1 VEDIEGILNNISMSN
16 LLQNFLKF
24 PKANIIFTFL
34 VLGFSEWIISDL
46 FNFSGGNL
54 GFILLCLGGYFY
66 FKSDKP
72 KFNEPKDLNGWVK
85 ICNEDIESLNEFEEK
100 NSLENKTIL
109 RRNLLFEIL
118 ENHEKQLITVIG
130 DKDNLFYETL
140 IKRYFKEGTYILN
153 IVEDL
158 PSVSNKEELN
168 TQIFKNDLVFY
179 HLTPPLS
186 AKSLLWLNKLPK
198 DIKLWLMTS
207 SPNTNFEKEQI
218 EELKSEIP
226 IQFKQK
232 IMDVD
237 LSNIFIINLPFA
249 LRINYLSPKITI
261 EATKKR
267 LLRELHSKW
276 QAEIE
281 VIRRIRLKE
290 VQQKNQILV
299 AASVFASPVP
309 SMDVLSM
316 TVLNAL
322 MINEI
327 KSIWDCT
334 WSPEILEKISKE
346 ILKTAITQG
355 VIEWSGQTLLGIS
368 KFHGPNWLVAG
379 SFQAV
384 SAAYLTRVVSRALA
398 DFMAINKGVSESD
411 LESIISNNE
420 EIVENAFKSEKFN
433 WQSFLG
439 ELQNSLQLKFS

>member
-1 VEDIEGILNNISMSN
+1 LNNITKTN
-16 LLQNFLKF
+16 LFKNFLKF
-24 PKANIIFTFL
+24 PKANILFIFLLF
-34 VLGFSEWIISDL
+34 GFSEWIISDI

-54 GFILLCLGGYFY
+54 GFILLCFGGYFY

-85 ICNEDIESLNEFEEK
+85 ICNEDLEFLSEFEEK
-100 NSLENKTIL
+100 NNLENKTNF
-109 RRNLLFEIL
+109 RRNLLTEIL

-130 DKDNLFYETL
+130 YKGNLFYESL
-140 IKRYFKEGTYILN
+140 IKKYFKEGTYLLN
-153 IVEDL
+153 IIENL
-158 PSVSNKEELN
+158 PSISNDEELN
-168 TQIFKNDLVFY
+168 SKIFQNDVVLY

-186 AKSLLWLNKLPK
+186 AKSLLWLNKIPK
-198 DIKLWLMTS
+198 DIRLWLMTS
-207 SPNTNFEKEQI
+207 SPNNNFEKEQLQ
-218 EELKSEIP
+218 ELKSEIP
-226 IQFKQK
+226 SQLKQK
-232 IMDVD
+232 VLDID
-237 LSNIFIINLPFA
+237 LRNIFISNIPLAF
-249 LRINYLSPKITI
+249 RIISLTPKITI
-261 EATKKR
+261 ETTKKR

-290 VQQKNQILV
+290 IQKKNQIIV

-309 SMDVLSM
+309 SIDVLSM

-327 KSIWDCT
+327 KSIWGCT

-355 VIEWSGQTLLGIS
+355 VVEWSGQTLLGIS

-384 SAAYLTRVVSRALA
+384 SAAYLTRVVSRSLA

-411 LESIISNNE
+411 LENIISNNKK
-420 EIVENAFKSEKFN
+420 IVENAFKSEKIN

-439 ELQNSLQLKFS
+439 ELQNSLKLRFS

>member
-1 VEDIEGILNNISMSN
+1 MIDTSKEN
-16 LLQNFLKF
+16 LFKNFLKF
-24 PKANIIFTFL
+24 PKANILFIFLLF
-34 VLGFSEWIISDL
+34 GFSEWVISDL

-66 FKSDKP
+66 FKSDRA
-72 KFNEPKDLNGWVK
+72 KFKEPKDLNGWVQ
-85 ICNEDIESLNEFEEK
+85 ICNEDIDSLDEFEEK
-100 NSLENKTIL
+100 NNMENKTNL
-109 RRNLLFEIL
+109 RRNLLLEIL
-118 ENHEKQLITVIG
+118 ENHEKQLISVIG
-130 DKDNLFYETL
+130 DKGNLFYETL
-140 IKRYFKEGTYILN
+140 IKKYFKEDTYILKT
-153 IVEDL
+153 IKDL
-158 PSVSNKEELN
+158 PSISKEKELN
-168 TQIFKNDLVFY
+168 EEIFQNDIVFY
-179 HLTPPLS
+179 HLSPPLS

-198 DIKLWLMTS
+198 DLRLWVMTS
-207 SPNTNFEKEQI
+207 SPNSNFEKERM

-226 IQFKQK
+226 TQFKQK
-232 IMDVD
+232 ILNID
-237 LSNIFIINLPFA
+237 LRNILISNLPLA
-249 LRINYLSPKITI
+249 SRIDFLTPKITI

-267 LLRELHSKW
+267 LLRELHTKW

-290 VQQKNQILV
+290 VQKKNQLIV

-309 SMDVLSM
+309 SVDVLSM

-327 KSIWDCT
+327 KSIWGCT

-355 VIEWSGQTLLGIS
+355 VVEWSGQTLLGIS

-384 SAAYLTRVVSRALA
+384 SAAYLTRVVSRSLA

-411 LESIISNNE
+411 LENIVTNNE
-420 EIVENAFKSEKFN
+420 KIVENAFKSEKIN

-439 ELQNSLQLKFS
+439 DLQNSLKLKFS

>member
-1 VEDIEGILNNISMSN
+1 MEN
-16 LLQNFLKF
+16 LFKNFFKF
-24 PKANIIFTFL
+24 PKANILFTFL

-54 GFILLCLGGYFY
+54 GFILLCFGGYFY

-72 KFNEPKDLNGWVK
+72 KYNEPKDLNGWVK
-85 ICNEDIESLNEFEEK
+85 ICNEDLDFLSEFEEK
-100 NSLENKTIL
+100 NNLENKANF
-109 RRNLLFEIL
+109 RRNLLEEIL

-130 DKDNLFYETL
+130 DKGNLFYESL
-140 IKRYFKEGTYILN
+140 IKKYFKEGTYLLN
-153 IVEDL
+153 IIQNL
-158 PSVSNKEELN
+158 PSISNEEELN
-168 TQIFKNDLVFY
+168 RKIFQNDVVLY

-198 DIKLWLMTS
+198 DIRLWLMTS
-207 SPNTNFEKEQI
+207 SPNNNFEKEQI
-218 EELKSEIP
+218 QELKSEIP
-226 IQFKQK
+226 IQLKQK
-232 IMDVD
+232 VLDID
-237 LSNIFIINLPFA
+237 LRNIFVSNPPLAF
-249 LRINYLSPKITI
+249 RITSLTPKFTI
-261 EATKKR
+261 ETTKKR

-290 VQQKNQILV
+290 IQKKNQIIV

-309 SMDVLSM
+309 SIDVLSM

-327 KSIWDCT
+327 KSIWGCT

-355 VIEWSGQTLLGIS
+355 VVEWSGQTLLGIS

-384 SAAYLTRVVSRALA
+384 SAAYLTRVVSRSLA

-411 LESIISNNE
+411 LENIISNNE
-420 EIVENAFKSEKFN
+420 KIVENAFISEKIN

-439 ELQNSLQLKFS
+439 DLQNSLKLKFS

>member
-1 VEDIEGILNNISMSN
+1 MQSILINISKTN
-16 LLQNFLKF
+16 LLKKFFKF
-24 PKANIIFTFL
+24 PKANILFTFL
-34 VLGFSEWIISDL
+34 VFGFSEWIISDL

-72 KFNEPKDLNGWVK
+72 KFNEPKDLNGWVQ
-85 ICNEDIESLNEFEEK
+85 ICNEDLDSLNQFEE
-100 NSLENKTIL
+100 NNNLENKTNF
-109 RRNLLFEIL
+109 RRNLLSEIL
-118 ENHEKQLITVIG
+118 ENHEKQLISVIG
-130 DKDNLFYETL
+130 YKGNLFYETL
-140 IKRYFKEGTYILN
+140 IKKYFKEGTYNLKI
-153 IVEDL
+153 IEDL
-158 PSVSNKEELN
+158 PSISNAKKLN
-168 TQIFKNDLVFY
+168 NRILQNDIVLY

-198 DIKLWLMTS
+198 DINLWLMTS
-207 SPNTNFEKEQI
+207 SPNSNSEKEQI
-218 EELKSEIP
+218 EELKFEIP
-226 IQFKQK
+226 IQLRQK
-232 IMDVD
+232 ILDID
-237 LSNIFIINLPFA
+237 LRKTFFSNLPFA
-249 LRINYLSPKITI
+249 FRINSLSPKITI

-281 VIRRIRLKE
+281 VIRRIKLKE
-290 VQQKNQILV
+290 IQRKNQIIV

-309 SMDVLSM
+309 SIDVLSM
-316 TVLNAL
+316 TVLNSL

-327 KSIWDCT
+327 KSIWGCT

-355 VIEWSGQTLLGIS
+355 VIEWTGQTLLGIS

-384 SAAYLTRVVSRALA
+384 SAAYLTRVVSRSLA

-411 LESIISNNE
+411 LENIIINNE
-420 EIVENAFKSEKFN
+420 KIVESAFKSEKIN
-433 WQSFLG
+433 WQAFLG
-439 ELQNSLQLKFS
+439 DLQNSLKLKFSSI

>member
-1 VEDIEGILNNISMSN
+1 MINISKAN
-16 LLQNFLKF
+16 LFKNFFKF
-24 PKANIIFTFL
+24 PKANILFVFL
-34 VLGFSEWIISDL
+34 LIGFSEWIISDL

-72 KFNEPKDLNGWVK
+72 KFIEPRDLNGWVE
-85 ICNEDIESLNEFEEK
+85 ICNEDIDFLDEFEEK
-100 NSLENKTIL
+100 NNLNNKTNLRKIL
-109 RRNLLFEIL
+109 LLEIL

-130 DKDNLFYETL
+130 DKGNLFYETL
-140 IKRYFKEGTYILN
+140 IMKYFKEGSYLLN
-153 IVEDL
+153 IIEDL
-158 PSVSNKEELN
+158 PSISNEEELN
-168 TQIFKNDLVFY
+168 GQIFQNDVVLY

-198 DIKLWLMTS
+198 DIRLWLMTS
-207 SPNTNFEKEQI
+207 SPNSTFEKEQI

-226 IQFKQK
+226 NQIKQK
-232 IMDVD
+232 ILDID
-237 LSNIFIINLPFA
+237 LKNILISNLPFA
-249 LRINYLSPKITI
+249 FRINSLTPKITI

-267 LLRELHSKW
+267 LLRELHSRW
-276 QAEIE
+276 QGEIE

-290 VQQKNQILV
+290 VQRKNQVIV

-309 SMDVLSM
+309 SIDVLSM

-327 KSIWDCT
+327 KSIWGCT

-355 VIEWSGQTLLGIS
+355 VIEWSGQTLLGLS

-384 SAAYLTRVVSRALA
+384 SAAYLTRVVSRSLA
-398 DFMAINKGVSESD
+398 DFMAINKGVSETD
-411 LESIISNNE
+411 LENYIFNSE
-420 EIVENAFKSEKFN
+420 KIVQNAFKSEKIN
-433 WQSFLG
+433 WQLFIS
-439 ELQNSLQLKFS
+439 ELKYLLVN

>member
-1 VEDIEGILNNISMSN
+1 MKDMESILINIRKTS
-16 LLQNFLKF
+16 LLKNFFKF
-24 PKANIIFTFL
+24 PKTNILFTF
-34 VLGFSEWIISDL
+34 VVFGFSEWIISDL

-72 KFNEPKDLNGWVK
+72 KFNEPKDLNGWVQ
-85 ICNEDIESLNEFEEK
+85 ICNEDLDSLNEFEEK
-100 NSLENKTIL
+100 NNLENKTKF
-109 RRNLLFEIL
+109 RRNLILDIL

-130 DKDNLFYETL
+130 DEDNLFYETM
-140 IKRYFKEGTYILN
+140 IKKYFKEGTYLLN
-153 IVEDL
+153 IIKEL
-158 PSVSNKEELN
+158 PSKTNEKLLN
-168 TQIFKNDLVFY
+168 SQIFQNDIVFY

-186 AKSLLWLNKLPK
+186 ARSLLWLNKLPK
-198 DIKLWLMTS
+198 DICFWLMTS
-207 SPNTNFEKEQI
+207 SSNTDFEKEQI

-226 IQFKQK
+226 IQLKQK
-232 IMDVD
+232 ILEID
-237 LSNIFIINLPFA
+237 LRRTFISNLPFA
-249 LRINYLSPKITI
+249 FRINSLTPKITI

-281 VIRRIRLKE
+281 VIRRIKLKE
-290 VQQKNQILV
+290 IQKKNQIIV

-309 SMDVLSM
+309 SLDVLSM

-327 KSIWDCT
+327 KSIWGCT

-355 VIEWSGQTLLGIS
+355 VVEWSGQTLLGIS

-384 SAAYLTRVVSRALA
+384 SAAYLTRVVSRSLA

-420 EIVENAFKSEKFN
+420 KIVENAFKSEKIN

-439 ELQNSLQLKFS
+439 DLQHSLTLKLS

>member
-1 VEDIEGILNNISMSN
+1 MKNILINISKGNLFKNFFKFPKSN
-16 LLQNFLKF
+16 LLY
-24 PKANIIFTFL
+24 AFL
-34 VLGFSEWIISDL
+34 VFGFSQWIISDL
-46 FNFSGGNL
+46 FHFSGGNL
-54 GFILLCLGGYFY
+54 GFVLLCLGGYFY

-72 KFNEPKDLNGWVK
+72 KFNEPKDLKGWVN
-85 ICNEDIESLNEFEEK
+85 ICNEDLDTLSEFEEK
-100 NSLENKTIL
+100 NNLENKTNF
-109 RRNLLFEIL
+109 RRNLLLEIL
-118 ENHEKQLITVIG
+118 ENHEEQLITVIG
-130 DKDNLFYETL
+130 DKGNLFYETL
-140 IKRYFKEGTYILN
+140 IKKYFKEGTYLLN
-153 IVEDL
+153 VIEDI
-158 PSVSNKEELN
+158 PSTSNEAELN
-168 TQIFKNDLVFY
+168 SQIFQNDLVIY

-198 DIKLWLMTS
+198 DIRLWLMTS
-207 SPNTNFEKEQI
+207 TPNTNFEKDQI

-226 IQFKQK
+226 IQLKQK
-232 IMDVD
+232 ILEIDFK
-237 LSNIFIINLPFA
+237 NIFINNLPLAF
-249 LRINYLSPKITI
+249 RIISLTPKITI

-290 VQQKNQILV
+290 VQKKNQIIV

-309 SMDVLSM
+309 SIDVLSM

-327 KSIWDCT
+327 KSIWGCT

-384 SAAYLTRVVSRALA
+384 SAAYLTRVVSRSLA
-398 DFMAINKGVSESD
+398 DFMAINKGVSEPD
-411 LESIISNNE
+411 LENIISNSE
-420 EIVENAFKSEKFN
+420 KIVEDAFKSEKIN

-439 ELQNSLQLKFS
+439 DLQNSLKLKFS

>member
-1 VEDIEGILNNISMSN
+1 MINISKGN
-16 LLQNFLKF
+16 LFKNFFKF
-24 PKANIIFTFL
+24 PKANILFTFL
-34 VLGFSEWIISDL
+34 VFGFSEWIISDL
-46 FNFSGGNL
+46 FDVSGGNI

-66 FKSDKP
+66 FKSENP

-85 ICNEDIESLNEFEEK
+85 LCNEDLDSLNEFEEK
-100 NSLENKTIL
+100 NNLENKTNF

-130 DKDNLFYETL
+130 DRGNLFYEAL
-140 IKRYFKEGTYILN
+140 IKKYFKEGTYLLN
-153 IVEDL
+153 IIEDL
-158 PSVSNKEELN
+158 PSITNEKELN
-168 TQIFKNDLVFY
+168 SQIFQNDIVLY
-179 HLTPPLS
+179 HLMPPLS

-198 DIKLWLMTS
+198 DIGFWLMTS
-207 SPNTNFEKEQI
+207 SPNTNFEKEKI

-226 IQFKQK
+226 IQYKQK
-232 IMDVD
+232 ILDID
-237 LSNIFIINLPFA
+237 LRNIVVKNLPLAF
-249 LRINYLSPKITI
+249 RINSLTPKITI

-267 LLRELHSKW
+267 LLGELHSKW

-281 VIRRIRLKE
+281 VIRRIKLKE
-290 VQQKNQILV
+290 VQKKNQVIV
-299 AASVFASPVP
+299 AATVFASPVP
-309 SMDVLSM
+309 SIDVLSM

-327 KSIWDCT
+327 KSIWGCT

-346 ILKTAITQG
+346 ILRTAITQG
-355 VIEWSGQTLLGIS
+355 VIEWSGQTLLGIT

-384 SAAYLTRVVSRALA
+384 SAAYLTRVVSRSLA

-411 LESIISNNE
+411 LENIITNNQK
-420 EIVENAFKSEKFN
+420 IVENAFKSEKIN

-439 ELQNSLQLKFS
+439 DLQNSLKLKFS

>member
-1 VEDIEGILNNISMSN
+1 MNSILINISKEN
-16 LLQNFLKF
+16 LFKNFFKF
-24 PKANIIFTFL
+24 PKANILFAFL
-34 VLGFSEWIISDL
+34 LFGFSEWIISDL

-54 GFILLCLGGYFY
+54 GFILLCLGGYVY
-66 FKSDKP
+66 FKADKP
-72 KFNEPKDLNGWVK
+72 KFNEPKDLNGWVDL
-85 ICNEDIESLNEFEEK
+85 CNQDIDFLDEFEEK
-100 NSLENKTIL
+100 NNLDIKTNL
-109 RRNLLFEIL
+109 RKNLLVEIL

-130 DKDNLFYETL
+130 DKGNVFYSNL
-140 IKRYFKEGTYILN
+140 IKKYFKDGTYLLKI
-153 IVEDL
+153 IEDL
-158 PSVSNKEELN
+158 PSISNEKELN
-168 TQIFKNDLVFY
+168 SQIFQNDVVLY

-198 DIKLWLMTS
+198 DIKFWLMTS
-207 SPNTNFEKEQI
+207 SPHTNFEIEQI
-218 EELKSEIP
+218 EELKDVIP

-232 IMDVD
+232 ILDVD
-237 LSNIFIINLPFA
+237 LKNILISKLPFA
-249 LRINYLSPKITI
+249 FRLNCLTPKITI

-290 VQQKNQILV
+290 VQKKNQLIV

-309 SMDVLSM
+309 SIDVLSM

-327 KSIWDCT
+327 KSIWGCT
-334 WSPEILEKISKE
+334 WSPEISEKISKE

-355 VIEWSGQTLLGIS
+355 VVEWSGQTLLGIS

-384 SAAYLTRVVSRALA
+384 SAAYLTRVVSRSLA
-398 DFMAINKGVSESD
+398 DFMAINKGVSEPD
-411 LESIISNNE
+411 LENIIYKSE
-420 EIVENAFKSEKFN
+420 KIVENAFKSEKIN
-433 WQSFLG
+433 WQSILG
-439 ELQNSLQLKFS
+439 ELQNSLKFKFS